1 MRSLRPWWLAHAS
14 LLFHVL
20 DHWTE
25 GLECAKP
32 IARAPILLE
41 RTIMFEA
48 GAYISYNLSLSTDW
62 GTRRMVGAKDK
73 SKLGYRIFLAIV
85 VLVLGGSMLMYL
97 VPQSP
102 VGSEI
107 STDTLAKIGDESV
120 SVQDVRQ
127 QLNQIEQRNPNMK
140 PLESLYAQ
148 QILKQLV
155 FEKEIEY
162 EAKRLGIAVSDQ
174 ERADRIRQYVPT
186 AFIGGTFVGMD
197 RYSTEVQARFQL
209 TVPVFEELI
218 RQGLL
223 EEKFRKLVTDGISVG
238 PAELQDEFRYKNE
251 KLKLD
256 YALIKP
262 EDLEGKISPDEA
274 QIRSA
279 YEKNKSKYQVP
290 ERRVV
295 RYAVVDINQIR
306 QNLQVSDDMLKQQY
320 MANMQQYQVPNRV
333 HVQHIL
339 FMTVGKTTD
348 AEVEEVKKKAEDVL
362 KQVKKGGKFED
373 LAKKYSEDPG
383 SKDKGGDLN
392 WITERQ
398 TVPEFEKTAFSL
410 SPGQVS
416 DLVKTQYG
424 FHIIKVLEKET
435 AHTKPFEEVKD
446 SLRAPLLLSQ
456 ADKLASDTADKLSA
470 AIRQS
475 NKIPLD
481 DLAKQY
487 HLTVNETRAISATDP
502 LLELANSQE
511 AKDAIFRLRP
521 GELSLPV
528 RTDRG
533 YVVLSVKSSQ
543 PAHAGSLDEV
553 RDRVITDLKREKSTD
568 LAKAKGDE
576 LIKRVK
582 AGEKFDATARAL
594 GLEPKT
600 SDSIARD
607 GSIPGA
613 ASGKQLGAAFNLKT
627 GDVGAPLSLGQNWM
641 VYRVAEKTEA
651 NLADFDKQ
659 KKPLTEEL
667 LQSKRNLAFEA
678 FRTALDNRLKV
689 EGKLKLMPEKLKS
702 FGTFG

>member
-1 MRSLRPWWLAHAS
+1 
-14 LLFHVL
+14 
-20 DHWTE
+20 
-25 GLECAKP
+25 
-32 IARAPILLE
+32 
-41 RTIMFEA
+41 
-48 GAYISYNLSLSTDW
+48 
-62 GTRRMVGAKDK
+62 MVDAKDK
-73 SKLGYRIFLAIV
+73 SKLGYRILLGGF
-85 VLVLGGSMLMYL
+85 VLLLGGSMLLYL

-102 VGSEI
+102 VSGEI
-107 STDTLAKIGDESV
+107 SSDTLAKIGDESV

-155 FEKEIEY
+155 SEKELEY

-186 AFIGGTFVGMD
+186 AFNGGKFVGMD
-197 RYSTEVQARFQL
+197 RYATEVQARFQL

-251 KLKLD
+251 KVKLD

-262 EDLEGKISPDEA
+262 EDLEAKISPDEA
-274 QIRSA
+274 EIHAA

-295 RYAVVDINQIR
+295 RYALVDVHQMR
-306 QNLQVSDDMLKQQY
+306 QSLQVSDDMLKQQY
-320 MANMQQYQVPNRV
+320 QANIQQYQVPNRV
-333 HVQHIL
+333 HVEHIL
-339 FMTVGKTTD
+339 FMTVGKTD
-348 AEVEEVKKKAEDVL
+348 AEVEEIKKKAEDVL

-383 SKDKGGDLN
+383 SKDKGGDLS
-392 WITERQ
+392 WITQGQ

-475 NKIPLD
+475 NKISLD
-481 DLAKQY
+481 DLGKQY
-487 HLTVNETRAISATDP
+487 HLTVNETRPISATDP

-521 GELSLPV
+521 EELSLPV

-533 YVVLSVKSSQ
+533 YVVLSVKSIL
-543 PAHAGSLDEV
+543 PAHQGSLEEV
-553 RDRVITDLKREKSTD
+553 RDRVINDLKREKSTD
-568 LAKAKGDE
+568 LAKAKADE

-582 AGEKFDATARAL
+582 AGEKFDTAARSL

-600 SDSIARD
+600 SDLIARD

-613 ASGKQLGAAFNLKT
+613 ASGKQVSAAFNLKS
-627 GDVGAPLSLGQNWM
+627 GDVAAPLNLGQNWL

-651 NLADFDKQ
+651 NPADFDKQ
-659 KKPLTEEL
+659 KKQLTEEL
-667 LQSKRNLAFEA
+667 LQSKRKLAFEA
-678 FRTALDNRLKV
+678 FQTALENRLKL

-702 FGTFG
+702 FGSFG

>member
-1 MRSLRPWWLAHAS
+1 M
-14 LLFHVL
+14 
-20 DHWTE
+20 
-25 GLECAKP
+25 
-32 IARAPILLE
+32 
-41 RTIMFEA
+41 A
-48 GAYISYNLSLSTDW
+48 GA
-62 GTRRMVGAKDK
+62 DK
-73 SKLGYRIFLAIV
+73 SKLGYRILLGVV
-85 VLVLGGSMLMYL
+85 VLVLGGSMLLYL

-102 VGSEI
+102 VSGEI
-107 STDTLAKIGDESV
+107 STETVAKVGDESV
-120 SVQDVRQ
+120 SLQDVRQ

-140 PLESLYAQ
+140 PLESFYAQ

-155 FEKEIEY
+155 FQKEIEY
-162 EAKRLGIAVSDQ
+162 EAKRLGITVSDQ
-174 ERADRIRQYVPT
+174 ERAERIRQYVPT
-186 AFIGGTFVGMD
+186 AFNGGTFVGMD
-197 RYSTEVQARFQL
+197 RYSAEVQARFQM
-209 TVPVFEELI
+209 TVPVFEELV

-238 PAELQDEFRYKNE
+238 PTELQDEFRYKNE
-251 KLKLD
+251 KVKLD

-262 EDLEGKISPDEA
+262 EDLEAKISPDEA
-274 QIRSA
+274 EIRAA

-295 RYAVVDINQIR
+295 RYALVDVNQIR
-306 QNLQVSDDMLKQQY
+306 HNVQVSDDMLKQQY
-320 MANMQQYQVPNRV
+320 QANIQQYQVSNRV
-333 HVQHIL
+333 HVEHIL
-339 FMTVGKTTD
+339 FMTVGKTD
-348 AEVEEVKKKAEDVL
+348 AEVEEIKKKAEDVL

-383 SKDKGGDLN
+383 SKDKGGDLS
-392 WITERQ
+392 WITQGQ
-398 TVPEFEKTAFSL
+398 TVPEFERTAFSL

-456 ADKLASDTADKLSA
+456 ADKLASDTADQLSA

-475 NKIPLD
+475 SKVSLD

-487 HLTVNETRAISATDP
+487 HLTVSETRPIAASDP

-511 AKDAIFRLRP
+511 AKDAIFRARP
-521 GELSLPV
+521 DETSLPV

-533 YVVLSVKSSQ
+533 YVVLSVKSIL
-543 PAHAGSLDEV
+543 PAHQGSLEEV
-553 RDRVITDLKREKSTD
+553 RDRVVTDLKHEKSTEM
-568 LAKAKGDE
+568 AKSKAEE

-582 AGEKFDATARAL
+582 AEEKFDAAARSL
-594 GLEPKT
+594 GLEPKA
-600 SDSIARD
+600 SDLIARD

-613 ASGKQLGAAFNLKT
+613 ASAKQVSAAFNLKA
-627 GDVGAPLSLGQNWM
+627 GDVAAPLSLGQNWL
-641 VYRVAEKTEA
+641 VYRVAEKSEA

-659 KKPLTEEL
+659 KKQLTDEL

-678 FRTALDNRLKV
+678 FQKALDNRLKQ
-689 EGKLKLMPEKLKS
+689 EGKLKLMPENLKG
-702 FGTFG
+702 FGSLG

>member
-1 MRSLRPWWLAHAS
+1 MA
-14 LLFHVL
+14 
-20 DHWTE
+20 
-25 GLECAKP
+25 
-32 IARAPILLE
+32 
-41 RTIMFEA
+41 
-48 GAYISYNLSLSTDW
+48 
-62 GTRRMVGAKDK
+62 GAKDK
-73 SKLGYRIFLAIV
+73 SKLGYRILLGAV
-85 VLVLGGSMLMYL
+85 VLVLGGSMLLYL

-102 VGSEI
+102 VSGET

-120 SVQDVRQ
+120 NVQDVRQ
-127 QLNQIEQRNPNMK
+127 QLNQIEQRNPNMR
-140 PLESLYAQ
+140 PLEALYAQ

-155 FEKEIEY
+155 FQKEIEY

-174 ERADRIRQYVPT
+174 ERAERIRQLVPT
-186 AFIGGTFVGMD
+186 AFNGSTFVGMD
-197 RYSTEVQARFQL
+197 RYSAEVQARYQMA
-209 TVPVFEELI
+209 VPFFEELI

-251 KLKLD
+251 KVKLD
-256 YALIKP
+256 YTLIKP

-274 QIRSA
+274 EIRSA

-295 RYAVVDINQIR
+295 RYALVDVNQIR
-306 QNLQVSDDMLKQQY
+306 QNLQVSDDMLKLQY
-320 MANMQQYQVPNRV
+320 QANIQQYQVPNRV
-333 HVQHIL
+333 HVEHIL
-339 FMTVGKTTD
+339 FMTVGKTD

-383 SKDKGGDLN
+383 SKDKGGDLS
-392 WITERQ
+392 WITQGQ

-446 SLRAPLLLSQ
+446 SLRAPLLLTQ
-456 ADKLASDTADKLSA
+456 ADKLASDTADQLSSE
-470 AIRQS
+470 IRQS
-475 NKIPLD
+475 SKISLD
-481 DLAKQY
+481 DLANKH
-487 HLTVNETRAISATDP
+487 HLTVNETRPISATDP
-502 LLELANSQE
+502 LLELADSKE
-511 AKDAIFRLRP
+511 AKNAIFQLRM
-521 GELSLPV
+521 GELNPPV

-533 YVVLSVKSSQ
+533 YVVLSLKSIQS
-543 PAHAGSLDEV
+543 AHQGSLEEV
-553 RDRVITDLKREKSTD
+553 RDRLITDLKREKSTE
-568 LAKAKGDE
+568 LAKSKSEE

-582 AGEKFDATARAL
+582 AGEKFDAAAKAL
-594 GLEPKT
+594 GVEPKT
-600 SDSIARD
+600 SDPIARD

-613 ASGKQLGAAFNLKT
+613 ASGKQVAAAFNLKA
-627 GDVGAPLSLGQNWM
+627 GDVAAPLSLGQNWL
-641 VYRVAEKTEA
+641 VFRVAEKTEA
-651 NLADFDKQ
+651 NPADFDKQ
-659 KKPLTEEL
+659 KKQLTDEL

-678 FRTALDNRLKV
+678 FQSALDTRLKQ

>member
-1 MRSLRPWWLAHAS
+1 
-14 LLFHVL
+14 
-20 DHWTE
+20 
-25 GLECAKP
+25 
-32 IARAPILLE
+32 
-41 RTIMFEA
+41 
-48 GAYISYNLSLSTDW
+48 
-62 GTRRMVGAKDK
+62 MVGAKDK
-73 SKLGYRIFLAIV
+73 SKTGYRILLGAF
-85 VLVLGGSMLMYL
+85 VLVLGGSMLLYL

-102 VGSEI
+102 VSGEI

-186 AFIGGTFVGMD
+186 AFTGGTFVGMD

-238 PAELQDEFRYKNE
+238 PAELKDEFRYKNE
-251 KLKLD
+251 KVKLD

-262 EDLEGKISPDEA
+262 EDLESKISPDEA
-274 QIRSA
+274 EIRAA

-290 ERRVV
+290 ERRVA
-295 RYAVVDINQIR
+295 RYALVDVNQLR
-306 QNLQVSDDMLKQQY
+306 QNVHVSDDMLKLQY
-320 MANMQQYQVPNRV
+320 QSNIQQYQVPNRV
-333 HVQHIL
+333 HVEHIL
-339 FMTVGKTTD
+339 FMTVGKPD
-348 AEVEEVKKKAEDVL
+348 AEVEEIKKKAEDVL

-383 SKDKGGDLN
+383 SKDKGGDLS
-392 WITERQ
+392 WIAQGQ

-424 FHIIKVLEKET
+424 FHIIKVLEKDT

-446 SLRAPLLLSQ
+446 SLRAPFLLSQ
-456 ADKLASDTADKLSA
+456 ADKLASDTADQISA

-475 NKIPLD
+475 NKISLD

-487 HLTVNETRAISATDP
+487 HLTVSETRPVAASDP

-511 AKDAIFRLRP
+511 AKDAIFRAKP
-521 GELSLPV
+521 DETSLPL

-533 YVVLSVKSSQ
+533 YVILSVKSIQ
-543 PAHAGSLDEV
+543 TAHQGSLEEV
-553 RDRVITDLKREKSTD
+553 RDRVITDLKHEKSTEM
-568 LAKAKGDE
+568 AK
-576 LIKRVK
+576 
-582 AGEKFDATARAL
+582 
-594 GLEPKT
+594 
-600 SDSIARD
+600 
-607 GSIPGA
+607 
-613 ASGKQLGAAFNLKT
+613 
-627 GDVGAPLSLGQNWM
+627 
-641 VYRVAEKTEA
+641 
-651 NLADFDKQ
+651 
-659 KKPLTEEL
+659 
-667 LQSKRNLAFEA
+667 
-678 FRTALDNRLKV
+678 
-689 EGKLKLMPEKLKS
+689 
-702 FGTFG
+702 

>member
-1 MRSLRPWWLAHAS
+1 
-14 LLFHVL
+14 
-20 DHWTE
+20 
-25 GLECAKP
+25 
-32 IARAPILLE
+32 
-41 RTIMFEA
+41 
-48 GAYISYNLSLSTDW
+48 
-62 GTRRMVGAKDK
+62 MVGAKDK
-73 SKLGYRIFLAIV
+73 SKLGYRILLGAV
-85 VLVLGGSMLMYL
+85 VLVLGGSMLLYL

-102 VGSEI
+102 VSGEI
-107 STDTLAKIGDESV
+107 ATDTVAKIGDESV

-127 QLNQIEQRNPNMK
+127 QLKQIEQRNPNMK
-140 PLESLYAQ
+140 PLEALYAQ

-155 FEKEIEY
+155 FQKEIEY

-186 AFIGGTFVGMD
+186 AFNGGTFVGMD
-197 RYSTEVQARFQL
+197 RYSAEVQARFQL

-251 KLKLD
+251 KVKLE

-274 QIRSA
+274 EIRAA
-279 YEKNKSKYQVP
+279 YDKNKSKYQVP

-295 RYAVVDINQIR
+295 RYALVDVNQIR
-306 QNLQVSDDMLKQQY
+306 QSLQVSDDMLKQQY
-320 MANMQQYQVPNRV
+320 QANIQQYQVPNRV
-333 HVQHIL
+333 HVEHIL
-339 FMTVGKTTD
+339 FMTVGKTD
-348 AEVEEVKKKAEDVL
+348 AEVEEIKKKAEDVL

-383 SKDKGGDLN
+383 SKDKGGDLS
-392 WITERQ
+392 WITQGQ

-435 AHTKPFEEVKD
+435 ARTKPFDEVKD

-456 ADKLASDTADKLSA
+456 SDKLASDTADKLSA

-475 NKIPLD
+475 NKISLD

-487 HLTVNETRAISATDP
+487 HLTVNETRPIAATDP

-511 AKDAIFRLRP
+511 AKDAIFRLRLD
-521 GELSLPV
+521 EVSLPV

-533 YVVLSVKSSQ
+533 YVVLAVKSSQ
-543 PAHAGSLDEV
+543 PAHQGSLEEV
-553 RDRVITDLKREKSTD
+553 RDRVVTDLKREKSTD
-568 LAKAKGDE
+568 IARSKAEE

-582 AGEKFDATARAL
+582 GGEKFDAAARAL
-594 GLEPKT
+594 GLEAKM
-600 SDSIARD
+600 SDLIARD

-613 ASGKQLGAAFNLKT
+613 ASGKQVSAAFNLKA
-627 GDVGAPLSLGQNWM
+627 GDTASPLSLGQNWL
-641 VYRVAEKTEA
+641 VYHVAEKTEA
-651 NLADFDKQ
+651 NPADFYKQ
-659 KKPLTEEL
+659 KKQLTDEL

-678 FRTALDNRLKV
+678 FQKSLDDRMKQ
-689 EGKLKLMPEKLKS
+689 EGKLKLMPDKLKS